1 MSIAR
6 RIKIALRPLR
16 HVVWAVLGFTYDCSR
31 FVRYGGWR
39 NESDSRKRDYKAV
52 KIYHRMEKSLSF
64 RERRANSGWA
74 AATDLVR
81 LLERDAAGAAAPGY
95 HEAVGIKVLRDFVAS
110 SEGDGDAARQVN
122 AFLEK
127 TRLESAEG
135 GVVELTADQLLAGRL
150 DDPERFFLSRHS
162 VRDFRPDPVP
172 HELLERAL
180 ALAMKA
186 PSVCNRQAWHVYH
199 MDQRASIDR
208 ALALQDGNRGFGHDV
223 QCLLI
228 ITADLRA
235 FHTHG
240 ERFQHWIDG
249 GMFAMSLSLALHS
262 LGLASCC
269 LNWSRGGRDDRRLRK
284 AVPLDGAHTVITMM
298 AVGYASEHLKVC
310 YSARRP
316 VQSILTYLDDA
327 Q

>member
-6 RIKIALRPLR
+6 RIKVALRPLR
-16 HVVWAVLGFTYDCSR
+16 HVVWAAFGFTYDCSR

-39 NESDSRKRDYKAV
+39 SRGDSRKRDYKAV

-64 RERRANSGWA
+64 RQRRANSGWA
-74 AATDLVR
+74 AATDLVH
-81 LLERDAAGAAAPGY
+81 LLDRDGADAAALGY
-95 HEAVGIKVLRDFVAS
+95 HETVGIKVLRDFVACS
-110 SEGDGDAARQVN
+110 DGDGDAARHVN
-122 AFLEK
+122 EFLEK
-127 TRLESAEG
+127 TRLCSAEG

-172 HELLERAL
+172 HELLKRAL
-180 ALAMKA
+180 TLAMKA

-208 ALALQDGNRGFGHDV
+208 ALALQDGNRGFGHEV

-228 ITADLRA
+228 ITADLSA

-249 GMFAMSLSLALHS
+249 GMFAMSLSLSLHS

-269 LNWSRGGRDDRRLRK
+269 LNWSRGARDDRRLRK

-298 AVGYASEHLKVC
+298 AVGYASDHLKVC

-327 Q
+327 K